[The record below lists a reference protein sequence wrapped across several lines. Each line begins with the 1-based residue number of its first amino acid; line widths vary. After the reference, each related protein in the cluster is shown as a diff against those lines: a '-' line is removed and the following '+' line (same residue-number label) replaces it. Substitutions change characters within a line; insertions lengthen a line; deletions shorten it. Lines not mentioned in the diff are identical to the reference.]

1 MKGALLIIAVLLF
14 ASSGRTDEVW
24 KWVDEQGVVHF
35 TDNADLVPEKH
46 REDID
51 RMELP
56 EEKEAVSTNDKGT
69 EEGREE
75 PRDQYGREE
84 GYWTK
89 RANESR
95 EQLEQAQKEYE
106 RVRLEYNDLVAEYNS
121 TRSRVKKRQYQKRI
135 ESLQDQLNHRR
146 EDIDRLKEL
155 LEKALAEE
163 VERAGAPA
171 ERVK

>member
-14 ASSGRTDEVW
+14 ASAGRTGEVL

-56 EEKEAVSTNDKGT
+56 DEKEAVSTNDKET
-69 EEGREE
+69 REGGEE
-75 PRDQYGREE
+75 PRDRYGREE

-89 RANESR
+89 RANEIK

-121 TRSRVKKRQYQKRI
+121 TRSNTKKRQYQKRI
-135 ESLQDQLNHRR
+135 ESLRDQLNHRR
-146 EDIDRLKEL
+146 EDIDRSKEL
-155 LEKALAEE
+155 LEKTLAEE
-163 VERAGAPA
+163 AERAGAPA
-171 ERVK
+171 EWVK